1 MRLVYC
7 CGDGGGAVNKYKV
20 IAKREETPEEN
31 RKGEAVSTT
40 INQKASVRHFCTLKA
55 LTVARQDTAN

>member
-1 MRLVYC
+1 M
-7 CGDGGGAVNKYKV
+7 GGGAVNKYKV

-40 INQKASVRHFCTLKA
+40 INQKASVGHFCTLKA
-55 LTVARQDTAN
+55 LTVACQDRTN

>member
-1 MRLVYC
+1 M
-7 CGDGGGAVNKYKV
+7 NKYKV

-31 RKGEAVSTT
+31 RKSESVSTI

-55 LTVARQDTAN
+55 LTVASED